1 MAASHVD
8 NRPKVPDDAG
18 AYDVPAKP
26 LTPGL
31 AGASI
36 TTAA

>member
-8 NRPKVPDDAG
+8 NRPKVPGDAG
-18 AYDVPAKP
+18 AYEAPAKP
-26 LTPGL
+26 LTHAL

-36 TTAA
+36 TPAG